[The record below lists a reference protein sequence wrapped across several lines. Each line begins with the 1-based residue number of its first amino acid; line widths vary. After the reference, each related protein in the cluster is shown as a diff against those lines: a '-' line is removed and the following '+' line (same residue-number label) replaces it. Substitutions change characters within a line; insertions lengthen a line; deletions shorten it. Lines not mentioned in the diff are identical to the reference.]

1 MIPNLMSS
9 TMSSEQVLGTKD
21 QANTNKNQNTTGSNN
36 ANNASKAK
44 KAPGEEKN
52 VGRAEKP
59 DDQKA
64 EKTIQNKES
73 MN

>member
-9 TMSSEQVLGTKD
+9 TMSSEQILGTKN
-21 QANTNKNQNTTGSNN
+21 QEGQSKNQNNTDTTNVSNSN
-36 ANNASKAK
+36 KVK
-44 KAPGEEKN
+44 EEKK

-59 DDQKA
+59 DDQKS

-73 MN
+73 LS

>member
-1 MIPNLMSS
+1 
-9 TMSSEQVLGTKD
+9 MSSEQILGIKD
-21 QANTNKNQNTTGSNN
+21 QTKTSNNQNNTGSNT
-36 ANNASKAK
+36 ATSTTK
-44 KAPGEEKN
+44 KSSTEEKKI
-52 VGRAEKP
+52 GRAEKP